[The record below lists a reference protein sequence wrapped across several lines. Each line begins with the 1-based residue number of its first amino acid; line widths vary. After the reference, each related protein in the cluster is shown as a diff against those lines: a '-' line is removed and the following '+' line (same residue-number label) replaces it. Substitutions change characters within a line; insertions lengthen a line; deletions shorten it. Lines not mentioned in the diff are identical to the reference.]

1 MFLDVV
7 KNCVLDELQE
17 RIRII
22 TVTRETMKV
31 LNMDLKYEN
40 SENRWNQMMIQK
52 YNETKEKTV
61 TKFSDCLLRCQNLC
75 EILCFLGNQSKKV
88 TYVPWEHKLKI

>member
-1 MFLDVV
+1 MFLNIV

-40 SENRWNQMMIQK
+40 SEKPMGL
-52 YNETKEKTV
+52 
-61 TKFSDCLLRCQNLC
+61 DDDL
-75 EILCFLGNQSKKV
+75 EI
-88 TYVPWEHKLKI
+88 

>member
-1 MFLDVV
+1 MFLNIV

-40 SENRWNQMMIQK
+40 SKEQM
-52 YNETKEKTV
+52 EL
-61 TKFSDCLLRCQNLC
+61 DDDL
-75 EILCFLGNQSKKV
+75 EI
-88 TYVPWEHKLKI
+88 

>member
-40 SENRWNQMMIQK
+40 SE
-52 YNETKEKTV
+52 KTMEL
-61 TKFSDCLLRCQNLC
+61 DDDL
-75 EILCFLGNQSKKV
+75 EI
-88 TYVPWEHKLKI
+88 

>member
-31 LNMDLKYEN
+31 LNMDWKSEN
-40 SENRWNQMMIQK
+40 SEKPM
-52 YNETKEKTV
+52 EL
-61 TKFSDCLLRCQNLC
+61 DDDL
-75 EILCFLGNQSKKV
+75 EI
-88 TYVPWEHKLKI
+88 

>member
-7 KNCVLDELQE
+7 KNYVLDELQE

-40 SENRWNQMMIQK
+40 SEKPM
-52 YNETKEKTV
+52 ELDE
-61 TKFSDCLLRCQNLC
+61 DL
-75 EILCFLGNQSKKV
+75 EI
-88 TYVPWEHKLKI
+88 

>member
-40 SENRWNQMMIQK
+40 SEKLM
-52 YNETKEKTV
+52 EL
-61 TKFSDCLLRCQNLC
+61 DDDL
-75 EILCFLGNQSKKV
+75 EI
-88 TYVPWEHKLKI
+88 

>member
-40 SENRWNQMMIQK
+40 SENRWN
-52 YNETKEKTV
+52 
-61 TKFSDCLLRCQNLC
+61 
-75 EILCFLGNQSKKV
+75 
-88 TYVPWEHKLKI
+88 

>member
-1 MFLDVV
+1 MLSYIS
-7 KNCVLDELQE
+7 L
-17 RIRII
+17 
-22 TVTRETMKV
+22 KV
-31 LNMDLKYEN
+31 YTNFGTLLE
-40 SENRWNQMMIQK
+40 
-52 YNETKEKTV
+52 EKTV